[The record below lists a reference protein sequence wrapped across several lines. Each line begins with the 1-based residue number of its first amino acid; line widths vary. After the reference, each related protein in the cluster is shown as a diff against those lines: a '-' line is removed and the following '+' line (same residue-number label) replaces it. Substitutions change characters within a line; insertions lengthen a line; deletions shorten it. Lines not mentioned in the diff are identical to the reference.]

1 MKNAVLN
8 TSCVMNTGRS
18 SGWPNTNAAPSPRS
32 CSTRCETRA
41 GRGGSRSPASRTTAH
56 ADSAAANPKAGAP
69 PVQPTSAP
77 ASAGPDA
84 KATVRASSIRP
95 LAAARAAA
103 GTSAGT
109 SAGAATLYAT
119 VPHAPTKP
127 SSASRGSVSRPRGA
141 SASTPASAS
150 ARSASAPA
158 ISRGRDIRSAST
170 PAGTESTRNG
180 SVCAVCSRPVS
191 PAPAPRTSTA
201 IMGAAASATCSADC
215 AARLD
220 HASRLNAD
228 GSFLTSLNVPAPHR
242 RSTPHVDPEFR
253 TRRYLSWFERRL
265 CRRNPGSGGRQV
277 GARRQARDDRRKG
290 GEAPLRGGGEAPLRV
305 SAHVERL
312 AQAVADEVDGEHG
325 QREKEAGEEDDP
337 ERQLHVRLDLGHDV
351 APRRDVGR
359 RAGAEERQV
368 GLEQDGRGADVGG
381 LHDERRQQRRQHV
394 AQQNARRARAERADA
409 LHHRVLA
416 QREHGGSH
424 DADHPRDLRN
434 HQRDDDIAHA

>member
-18 SGWPNTNAAPSPRS
+18 SGWPNTNAAPSRRS
-32 CSTRCETRA
+32 CSTRCEGRA
-41 GRGGSRSPASRTTAH
+41 SRGGSGSPASRTTAH
-56 ADSAAANPKAGAP
+56 ADSAAANAKAGAP

-77 ASAGPDA
+77 ATAGPDA

-109 SAGAATLYAT
+109 RAGAATLYAT

-127 SSASRGSVSRPRGA
+127 SSASRGSVSRPSGA

-158 ISRGRDIRSAST
+158 IRRGRDIRSAST

-180 SVCAVCSRPVS
+180 SVCAACSRPAS
-191 PAPAPRTSTA
+191 PAPAPRASTA
-201 IMGAAASATCSADC
+201 TMGAAASATCSADC

-220 HASRLNAD
+220 HARRLKAD
-228 GSFLTSLNVPAPHR
+228 GSALTKLSVRAPHGH
-242 RSTPHVDPEFR
+242 STPHVAPEFP
-253 TRRYLSWFERRL
+253 TRRHLSWFERRL
-265 CRRNPGSGGRQV
+265 CRAILFERRLCRRNDAEGRHR
-277 GARRQARDDRRKG
+277 GARRQACDEGRK
-290 GEAPLRGGGEAPLRV
+290 GGEAPLRV

-337 ERQLHVRLDLGHDV
+337 ERQLHVRLALGHDV

-359 RAGAEERQV
+359 RAGAEEGQV

-381 LHDERRQQRRQHV
+381 LHDEWRHQRRQHV
-394 AQQNARRARAERADA
+394 AQQNARRAGAERAD
-409 LHHRVLA
+409 
-416 QREHGGSH
+416 
-424 DADHPRDLRN
+424 
-434 HQRDDDIAHA
+434 